1 MADVSDQ
8 LPRRTKI
15 VATVGPASWDPAT
28 LRGLIEAG
36 ADVLRLNFSHSDE
49 AKHAEIV
56 RDIREASR
64 DLGRE
69 VAILGDLPGP
79 KLRVGE
85 IPDGVVRLAPGS
97 TITLVHGEGA
107 GTAERVP
114 IPRAEIL
121 DALDEGA
128 TVYMADGAIRLKVT
142 GPADGGVEALV
153 EVGGPLSS
161 HKGLNLPGVDTGIDA
176 VSEADLRWIDFSVE
190 QELDLL
196 AVSFVKSA
204 ADLAPVT
211 ERLDSLGSEIPVIAK
226 IEKPEATTDEAL
238 DGILEAIG
246 GGIMIARGDL
256 GIEVPIAEV
265 PSLQKRLINKAGDW
279 SKLSITATQMLASMV
294 NAPRPTRAE
303 VTDVATAISD
313 GTDAVMLSEETA
325 VGDNPIEAVKTMDE
339 IARATEPGLPYWE
352 WLLNR
357 TSQHGMDVSESVT
370 QSAVISAYRLD
381 LTAIVVPTASGRTA
395 AVVAAHRPRVP
406 ILAVTHSVQT
416 QRRLR
421 VYFGVEPVHHTPT
434 NEIRDLLY
442 ECADVAVRFG
452 AAKSGDLV
460 AIVASLDDLGLGT
473 NLFEVHR
480 VP

>member
-1 MADVSDQ
+1 MTGMSEH

-15 VATVGPASWDPAT
+15 VATIGPASWAPET
-28 LRGLIEAG
+28 LRALIEAG

-49 AKHAEIV
+49 EKHAEVV
-56 RDIREASR
+56 RDIRAAS
-64 DLGRE
+64 LEVGRE

-79 KLRVGE
+79 KLRVGD
-85 IPDGVVRLAPGS
+85 IPDGVVRLVPGS
-97 TITLVHGEGA
+97 TVTLVHGEGS
-107 GTAERVP
+107 GTAERIP
-114 IPRAEIL
+114 IPRAEIIES
-121 DALDEGA
+121 LDEGA
-128 TVYMADGAIRLKVT
+128 IVYMADGSIRLKVK
-142 GPADGGVEALV
+142 GPVEDGVEALV

-161 HKGLNLPGVDTGIDA
+161 NKGLNLPGVDTGIEA

-204 ADLAPVT
+204 ADLAPVAD
-211 ERLDSLGSEIPVIAK
+211 RLESLGSDIPVIAK
-226 IEKPEATTDEAL
+226 IEKPEATDQEAL
-238 DGILEAIG
+238 DGILEAVG
-246 GGIMIARGDL
+246 AGIMIARGDL

-265 PSLQKRLINKAGDW
+265 PSLQKRLISQAGEW

-294 NAPRPTRAE
+294 SAPRPTRAE

-325 VGDNPIEAVKTMDE
+325 VGSNPVDAVRTMDE

-381 LTAIVVPTASGRTA
+381 LTSIVVPTASGRTA

-421 VYFGVEPVHHTPT
+421 VYFGVEPVQHTPT

-452 AAKSGDLV
+452 AAKSGDLI
-460 AIVASLDDLGLGT
+460 AIVASLSDLGLGT
-473 NLFEVHR
+473 NLFEVHK